1 MKNKLKLNAA
11 LTTVAVLVCV
21 ILLNLIVQVIS
32 EKKPIKLDM
41 TRERIYEFSDQTKS
55 AMEQLSSEVDVYAL
69 IPESLSNKYID
80 YVREYLSKYSALSDQ
95 FKVSYID
102 PYNDPS
108 FVKKY
113 ESNGDT
119 IEVGSIIVT
128 CGDKFKVVSFNDL
141 YSQTQTNAVYIDM
154 ERKITGAVIQVT
166 GSGNKMNILFTEGH
180 SEDACSNL
188 TELFKNEGYSCNT
201 VNLSS
206 ASIGDDTS
214 LLVIAAPTKDFTAAE
229 IDAIDNYADKG
240 GDILF
245 LAPQPGM
252 EIPSTLAKY
261 LADWGI
267 TIENDYVIES
277 NATRAYRSPYGGTI
291 PAPEM
296 QSCDFTDN
304 LIKQKISF
312 LAPIP
317 RSITVN
323 ENNTYSA
330 QIQSILKTS
339 SDSWGK
345 VDLSAQSAEYAEGD
359 HKGPLDVG
367 VLTVR
372 YNSENQA
379 ANMLVL
385 GSLAAVETDGILTQS
400 NYANGD
406 FMLNSVAYMTESS
419 SALDIHP
426 KSVSDSML
434 TITQAQATVV
444 SILVLVVLP
453 LLIIAAGVVV
463 FIRRRNL

>member
-1 MKNKLKLNAA
+1 M
-11 LTTVAVLVCV
+11 
-21 ILLNLIVQVIS
+21 
-32 EKKPIKLDM
+32 
-41 TRERIYEFSDQTKS
+41 
-55 AMEQLSSEVDVYAL
+55 DVYAL

-180 SEDACSNL
+180 SEDDCSNL

-229 IDAIDNYADKG
+229 IDASDNYADKG

-245 LAPQPGM
+245 LAPQPGV

-277 NATRAYRSPYGGTI
+277 NATRAYRSAYGGTI

-312 LAPIP
+312 LAPMP